1 MSIGMKSKAA
11 VQTELE
17 TCIESSDRLF
27 RVELDLQRF
36 DSQIDSIIAEKIRDY
51 YHQRFRD
58 WSVPDLLQLRVCIRE
73 KARAEKA
80 SK

>member
-1 MSIGMKSKAA
+1 MSIGSKSKAA

-27 RVELDLQRF
+27 RSELDLKRF
-36 DSQIDSIIAEKIRDY
+36 NDQIVSIIEGKIQDY

-58 WSVPDLLQLRVCIRE
+58 WSVPDLLQLRVCIVE
-73 KARAEKA
+73 KAKAEKA
-80 SK
+80 KA